1 MGTQERSLTKAE
13 ATQGGDTMSTRIGR
27 IAIGA
32 MMATTALVA
41 LGIPTAQATTFD
53 FGNVYFINN
62 LNSFNSIFGCPTCMG
77 AAFTASGLYQE
88 INTTTKTIANVGSG
102 TGGTTLLTEFA
113 QNSSPSAQLV
123 FTNFGP
129 NPSAKFPNAPLSSP
143 TVQAVQTM
151 SLTNTNFQYN
161 VGGSATQFDL
171 NSIGLAN
178 FPNSSTSVDIRGFL
192 KGVQVA
198 DQMVT
203 IPGQFV
209 GGTGSPPITASV
221 GIFTLTAPGFGDVDK
236 VELFPVSQAVFV
248 NDITIS
254 APVAAPA
261 PVIGHGLPA
270 LLAIGGL
277 LFGAKLLERGKSR
290 RLQFLG

>member
-1 MGTQERSLTKAE
+1 
-13 ATQGGDTMSTRIGR
+13 MSTRIGR

-102 TGGTTLLTEFA
+102 AGGTTLLTEYA

-178 FPNSSTSVDIRGFL
+178 FPNSSTSRYPRVPQRGTSSRPDGDHPWPVRRWDWFATNYCQCGYFHAYSAWIRG
-192 KGVQVA
+192 
-198 DQMVT
+198 
-203 IPGQFV
+203 
-209 GGTGSPPITASV
+209 
-221 GIFTLTAPGFGDVDK
+221 
-236 VELFPVSQAVFV
+236 
-248 NDITIS
+248 
-254 APVAAPA
+254 
-261 PVIGHGLPA
+261 
-270 LLAIGGL
+270 
-277 LFGAKLLERGKSR
+277 R
-290 RLQFLG
+290 R